1 MATSDLRTREALAR
15 AGSPIHSAAYH
26 GDVEALRRELDGG
39 VSANAALT
47 EAIDGDRG
55 LTPLHLLITRWL
67 EVGAPARAARVAC
80 FELLRAAGADMDLAT
95 TDNQALRPLHYAAVD
110 FNPEC
115 ISLLL
120 EAGADPTATS
130 GENDIQPVHFLAIS
144 PAIIEQGN
152 LPHPLPTE
160 GDITRCVSLL
170 VQAGAAVDAR
180 TSNGFTSL
188 QHAVYHGCRI
198 AYAGLLRAGA
208 TIPSNAAD
216 QDPYLRRVRAA
227 GGYAAYRCRHL
238 DRLTRMFTAPP
249 VPNDGRRRSRRL
261 HRGGGGSLERL
272 PPEIVMRVVEFWAHV
287 GHY

>member
-26 GDVEALRRELDGG
+26 GDVEALRRELDRG
-39 VSANAALT
+39 VSANVTINEPIAA
-47 EAIDGDRG
+47 DNG

-67 EVGAPARAARVAC
+67 DLGAPPRVAC

-144 PAIIEQGN
+144 PAIIEQ
-152 LPHPLPTE
+152 
-160 GDITRCVSLL
+160 VF
-170 VQAGAAVDAR
+170 QARPKQV
-180 TSNGFTSL
+180 
-188 QHAVYHGCRI
+188 
-198 AYAGLLRAGA
+198 
-208 TIPSNAAD
+208 
-216 QDPYLRRVRAA
+216 
-227 GGYAAYRCRHL
+227 
-238 DRLTRMFTAPP
+238 
-249 VPNDGRRRSRRL
+249 
-261 HRGGGGSLERL
+261 
-272 PPEIVMRVVEFWAHV
+272 
-287 GHY
+287 

>member
-67 EVGAPARAARVAC
+67 DLGAPARVAC
-80 FELLRAAGADMDLAT
+80 FELLRAAGADMDVAT
-95 TDNQALRPLHYAAVD
+95 ADQGVMPLHYAAVD
-110 FNPEC
+110 FNAEG

-120 EAGADPTATS
+120 EAGADPNPTS
-130 GENDIQPVHFLAIS
+130 GHNDIKPIHFLAVL
-144 PAIIEQGN
+144 PAILEKVNNPSNPQ
-152 LPHPLPTE
+152 PTE
-160 GDITRCVSLL
+160 GDITRCISLL

-180 TSNGFTSL
+180 TSDGLTPL
-188 QHAVYHGCRI
+188 EHAVYHGCRI
-198 AYAGLLRAGA
+198 TWAGLLRAGA
-208 TIPSNAAD
+208 VIPSNLAD
-216 QDPYLRRVRAA
+216 RDPYLRRVRAA
-227 GGYAAYRCRHL
+227 GGYAAYRRRHL

-261 HRGGGGSLERL
+261 HRRGGLERL